1 MKTIKKILIVTLLSI
16 VSNGYIY
23 CQTIEWNEDY
33 TYTVFYDDFSNSLI
47 DLNKWCVEDDAY
59 LHHTLFIDS
68 SATVNVD
75 AGKLRLTTISCPN
88 CSSGGITRNHAAGK
102 ITTKDKFK
110 YGIFESR
117 IYFPRK
123 QGTSAYF
130 ELRGGNGVP
139 CEQGGFYENEIY
151 IANSWWRHLYPNYH
165 LSHRINHYHT
175 GTDCIDDYEFVN
187 DKSYQRSSSGTY
199 RIYKCIWTP
208 SFVRYFLDGTL
219 MHEVLN
225 TGSTC

>member
-75 AGKLRLTTISCPN
+75 AGKLRLTMGYLKVAS
-88 CSSGGITRNHAAGK
+88 
-102 ITTKDKFK
+102 
-110 YGIFESR
+110 IFH
-117 IYFPRK
+117 
-123 QGTSAYF
+123 
-130 ELRGGNGVP
+130 GNR
-139 CEQGGFYENEIY
+139 ERQLIL
-151 IANSWWRHLYPNYH
+151 I
-165 LSHRINHYHT
+165 
-175 GTDCIDDYEFVN
+175 
-187 DKSYQRSSSGTY
+187 
-199 RIYKCIWTP
+199 
-208 SFVRYFLDGTL
+208 
-219 MHEVLN
+219 
-225 TGSTC
+225 